1 MTQTTELPEALE
13 LYQITAIPP
22 APATPEVPSR
32 RDSGR
37 PGWRAVMAVGAG
49 TAVMASLLTA
59 GGMSVFG
66 GTATTAPATTTASA
80 RTSAGAAAA
89 QQSTPLVTTSG
100 TAVNWEA
107 AAAAV
112 EPSVVSVRVV
122 AADGTGDEGSGV
134 ILDTSGR
141 ILTNNH
147 VVTGAGAGATISVVL
162 ADGRTYTATVLGAD
176 ATTDLAVIQIKNPPS
191 GLKPATFA
199 DSSAVK
205 VGDPVM
211 AIGNPLGLSSTVTTG
226 IVSALNRPVNTGSAT
241 QQGQNGFSPSSAQQ
255 VVTNAIQT
263 DAAINPGNSGGAL
276 VDASGRVIGI
286 TSSIASLG
294 SSASSQ
300 SGSIGLGFAIPANE
314 AKDVATQ
321 LIATG
326 TVQHAYLGLGLADGT
341 ATVAGAQ
348 RSAAVVGSV
357 ASGGPAASAGL
368 RTGDAVIAINGQS
381 VDSADSLIAQVRAL
395 HPGTSVEL
403 TVIRG
408 GQQQTVTL
416 TLGTSPA
423 AAG

>member
-1 MTQTTELPEALE
+1 M
-13 LYQITAIPP
+13 
-22 APATPEVPSR
+22 
-32 RDSGR
+32 
-37 PGWRAVMAVGAG
+37 
-49 TAVMASLLTA
+49 
-59 GGMSVFG
+59 
-66 GTATTAPATTTASA
+66 
-80 RTSAGAAAA
+80 
-89 QQSTPLVTTSG
+89 
-100 TAVNWEA
+100 
-107 AAAAV
+107 
-112 EPSVVSVRVV
+112 
-122 AADGTGDEGSGV
+122 
-134 ILDTSGR
+134 
-141 ILTNNH
+141 
-147 VVTGAGAGATISVVL
+147 
-162 ADGRTYTATVLGAD
+162 
-176 ATTDLAVIQIKNPPS
+176 
-191 GLKPATFA
+191 
-199 DSSAVK
+199 
-205 VGDPVM
+205 
-211 AIGNPLGLSSTVTTG
+211 
-226 IVSALNRPVNTGSAT
+226 
-241 QQGQNGFSPSSAQQ
+241 
-255 VVTNAIQT
+255 VTNAIQT

-276 VDASGRVIGI
+276 IDASGRVIGI